1 MKIIKTKLFMIDE
14 DEIEFE
20 KIVSSE
26 IAVRFLKEIVKIQHE
41 PEEVMILICFDNK
54 CKVINYCEV
63 ARGTLSQTLV
73 HPREIFK
80 RAIALNSQSIMMA
93 HNHPSGDVKP
103 SLEDDAFT
111 ENIATAG
118 NILGIRV
125 VDHIIVGKDDYYSYN
140 GSNHKLL
147 ENMNFKKKTIDNKV
161 VKKKKQKDSL
171 EI

>member
-1 MKIIKTKLFMIDE
+1 MIDE

-26 IAVRFLKEIVKIQHE
+26 IAVRFLKERVMIDKE

-54 CKVINYCEV
+54 CKAINYCEV
-63 ARGTLSQTLV
+63 SRGTLTQTLV

-93 HNHPSGDVKP
+93 HNHPSGDCKP
-103 SLEDDAFT
+103 SLEDDTFT
-111 ENIATAG
+111 ENIATVG
-118 NILGIRV
+118 NILGIKV
-125 VDHIIVGKDDYYSYN
+125 VDHIIVGKNDYYSYSE
-140 GSNHKLL
+140 SNHKLL
-147 ENMNFKKKTIDNKV
+147 DSKSFNKLENNTKRNTRKKKA
-161 VKKKKQKDSL
+161 KDSL